1 MNVGTEHVRTAKPEH
16 QVLYADLN
24 ALVGKHAAKI
34 DAVEILAI
42 AANMVGKLIALQDQ
56 RTMTKETALEIVK
69 ANLEIGNAEAIA
81 AIMDSKGSG

>member
-1 MNVGTEHVRTAKPEH
+1 MMETVRIAKPEH
-16 QVLYADLN
+16 KVLYADLN

-56 RTMTKETALEIVK
+56 RTMTKERAFEIVGR
-69 ANLEIGNAEAIA
+69 NIEVGNAEAIESL
-81 AIMDSKGSG
+81 MKSKGTG